1 MFRLKKNLKYSI
13 NKSNQ
18 LLFLTGENIHDTFYN
33 DFYYGTLSLRDSL
46 YYFFRKEYKCDISL
60 YIDINLNLNCLNKK
74 TYSALDE
81 FMYNKD
87 QNIKLLEEAGISS
100 LELDNIRHLSNSDS
114 ILKKKRNPSGP
125 VIERI
130 SQLDSFFLKNNGKKF
145 LLIES
150 FEWIAE
156 LFNFHIHN
164 LEIIRMVYKWFTT
177 PIKDLYIIVLLKDPE
192 LLSHYYFDTNADNFL
207 VVPGARP
214 EEYFNAFYR
223 HIFLNYNTPIH
234 MEKMHNLATAF
245 KTNNFSLKEAVNI
258 FSKELSAHASENPS
272 FYKLYPEFN
281 KYFNSPIE
289 EKIDFDND
297 LILEQEIK
305 DRLKTEF
312 LNFIENKPEAKKGII
327 LTGSPGTGKTLIAK
341 SIATIGGFNFMPLK
355 LSDLKQLYVGHSG
368 AEVKKI
374 FDKARS
380 LEPTIMFIDEM
391 DAVFPKR
398 DNLQTDSFAKDMTNE
413 FIAQVDGVDTG
424 KQRIFI
430 IGATNIPEVLDSS
443 VISRFDMQSIPL
455 PRKPERE
462 KLFELYINFLRENNW
477 GKLNKHTF
485 LDKTEGLSGRD
496 IKEIS
501 NTIKSKISNTA
512 MKNANKD
519 IFDIA
524 LEIFKEK
531 VISTNKDKFE
541 YVSFKKNKYNFN
553 SIIGYNNIK
562 NEIRSAV
569 SSVLKAADLRF
580 YNIESERGILLEG
593 PPGNGKSYVARC
605 IAGEF
610 NLDFVKVLGKDIAS
624 NFYSEDSKKLSDIF
638 NASFKIARLS
648 KNGCVLFFDEFDG
661 IAAKNTNLNL
671 RATMLDLIIKSR
683 EIPNLILVAAA
694 NNQEILDEATIRD
707 GRFDRKIKIYNPNRS
722 DIFDLIRDFL
732 KEIDRM
738 SNKNKIDNKISN
750 AVYEK
755 ILQYFETQKDTS
767 SSSIAG
773 IKVFTNN
780 LKRQAFFSKKVDKDR
795 RLVLDDEIVIDYINS
810 LSG

>member
-1 MFRLKKNLKYSI
+1 MFRLAKDLRYSI

-18 LLFLTGENIHDTFYN
+18 LLFLTGENIYDTFYN
-33 DFYYGTLSLRDSL
+33 DFYYGTLTLRDSL
-46 YYFFRKEYKCDISL
+46 YYFFRKEFKCDISM
-60 YIDINLNLNCLNKK
+60 YIDINLNLNCFNKK

-81 FMYNKD
+81 YFYNKE
-87 QNIKLLEEAGISS
+87 QNLEILEDSVIPGVDLDIIKHSANEGTL
-100 LELDNIRHLSNSDS
+100 
-114 ILKKKRNPSGP
+114 LKKKRNPAGP

-130 SQLDSFFLKNNGKKF
+130 SQLDNFFLNSKGKKF

-156 LFNFHIHN
+156 LFNFHMHNYEILRIIH
-164 LEIIRMVYKWFTT
+164 KWFTT
-177 PIKDLYIIVLLKDPE
+177 PVKNLYVVVLLKDPE
-192 LLSHYYFDTNADNFL
+192 LLTHYYFDTDSDNFL

-214 EEYFNAFYR
+214 DEYFNAFYR
-223 HIFLNYNTPIH
+223 HMFLNYDTNLH
-234 MEKMHNLATAF
+234 LEKMHNLATAF
-245 KTNNFSLKEAVNI
+245 KTNNFKLKEAVSI
-258 FSKELSAHASENPS
+258 FAKELNIHSAEKQS
-272 FYKLYPEFN
+272 FFKLYPEFN
-281 KYFNSPIE
+281 KYFNTPIE

-312 LNFIENKPEAKKGII
+312 RNFIENKPEAKKGII

-341 SIATIGGFNFMPLK
+341 SIATLGGFNFMSLK

-398 DNLQTDSFAKDMTNE
+398 DNMQTDSFAKDMTNE

-424 KQRIFI
+424 KQRVFI
-430 IGATNIPEVLDSS
+430 IGATNIAEVLDSA

-462 KLFELYINFLRENNW
+462 KLFELYISSLRENNW
-477 GKLNKHTF
+477 GKLNKHIF

-501 NTIKSKISNTA
+501 NTIKSKISDTTI
-512 MKNANKD
+512 KNASKD

-531 VISTNKDKFE
+531 VISTNRDKFE

-553 SIIGYNNIK
+553 SIIGYTGIK
-562 NEIRSAV
+562 KEIRSAV
-569 SSVLKAADLRF
+569 ASVIKAAELRY
-580 YNIESERGILLEG
+580 YNIEAERGILLEG
-593 PPGNGKSYVARC
+593 PPGNGKSYVAKC
-605 IAGEF
+605 VAGEF
-610 NLDFVKVLGKDIAS
+610 NLDFIKVLGKDIATH
-624 NFYSEDSKKLSDIF
+624 FYSEDSKKLSDIF
-638 NASFKIARLS
+638 TASFKIARLS

-661 IAAKNTNLNL
+661 IASKNSNLNL

-683 EIPNLILVAAA
+683 EIPNLILMAAT
-694 NNQEILDEATIRD
+694 NDKSLLDDATIRD
-707 GRFDRKIKIYNPNRS
+707 GRFDRKIRINNPGSS
-722 DIFDLIRDFL
+722 DIFDLVRDFL
-732 KEIDRM
+732 KEIDKI
-738 SNKNKIDNKISN
+738 SNKNKIDNKITN
-750 AVYEK
+750 DVYEK
-755 ILQYFETQKDTS
+755 ILKYFASQKNTS

-780 LKRQAFFSKKVDKDR
+780 LKRQAFFNKKVDKDK
-795 RLVLDDEIVIDYINS
+795 RLVLDDEIVLEYLNS
-810 LSG
+810 LQ